1 MEEVILVIHL
11 MLAIALV
18 ITVLLQQSEGGGLGI
33 GGGQG
38 SMMTGRSAAN
48 LLSRLTTIFVGCF
61 FVTSLALAWMAKND
75 AISTS
80 VLDRPVPAA
89 LSEQMPKLDKNE
101 MTPQVPISN

>member
-1 MEEVILVIHL
+1 
-11 MLAIALV
+11 
-18 ITVLLQQSEGGGLGI
+18 
-33 GGGQG
+33 
-38 SMMTGRSAAN
+38 MTGRSAAN

-80 VLDRPVPAA
+80 VLDGPVPAA

-101 MTPQVPISN
+101 MPPQVPVSN